1 MRENDADAVR
11 ALKVA
16 FAGLSALAVA
26 MGVGRFAFTPI
37 LPMMQVD
44 AGLSIADGGW
54 LASANYA
61 GYLAGALS
69 AIFIR
74 VPAVLAIRG
83 GLVAIGIVTLAM
95 GLTHDFALW
104 AVLRFLAGVTSAWV
118 LVSVSAWS
126 LERLAQLHRPA
137 LSGTVYAGVGAGVT
151 LAGLVCLLLM
161 SLDANSADAWIA
173 LGVISF
179 AATALIWTVFVP
191 VHQPVDHAASK
202 SAPGASTAE
211 LLLLV
216 ICYGAYGF
224 GYIIPATFLPVMA
237 KAAIADPRLF
247 GWAWPAFG
255 AAAVAST
262 LFAARLQRTMSFRA
276 IWIASHWVMA
286 LGVVVPLVVP
296 GLAGIALAAVCVGST
311 FVVVTMAGVQEARV
325 VAGARAHALIA
336 AMTAAF
342 GVGQIA
348 GPLTVRLFAGGT
360 TGFSEALLF
369 AAAVLV
375 ASALM
380 LMWVRPR

>member
-1 MRENDADAVR
+1 MQENNSNS
-11 ALKVA
+11 ALRVA
-16 FAGLSALAVA
+16 FAGLTALAVA

-37 LPMMQVD
+37 LPMMLED

-74 VPAVLAIRG
+74 LRPVLAIRG
-83 GLVAIGIVTLAM
+83 GLVVIGIVTLAM
-95 GLTHDFALW
+95 GLTHNFMLW
-104 AVLRFLAGVTSAWV
+104 AVLRTLAGVASAWV

-126 LERLAQLHRPA
+126 LERLAELRRPA

-151 LAGLVCLLLM
+151 FAGLVCLLLM
-161 SLDANSADAWIA
+161 SFNAASAEAWIA
-173 LGVISF
+173 LGVVSF

-191 VHQPVDHAASK
+191 IHPRAGRAVPAAT
-202 SAPGASTAE
+202 PGASNAE
-211 LLLLV
+211 FLLLV
-216 ICYGAYGF
+216 ICYGGYGF

-286 LGVVVPLVVP
+286 LGVIVPLVVP
-296 GLAGIALAAVCVGST
+296 GLAGITLAAVCVGST
-311 FVVVTMAGVQEARV
+311 FVVITMAGVQEARV
-325 VAGARAHALIA
+325 VAGPRAHALIA

-348 GPLTVRLFAGGT
+348 GPLSVRMFAGGAA
-360 TGFSEALLF
+360 GFSEALIF

-375 ASALM
+375 VSALM
-380 LMWVRPR
+380 LMRVRPR

>member
-1 MRENDADAVR
+1 MQENNFSS
-11 ALKVA
+11 ALRVA
-16 FAGLSALAVA
+16 FAGLTALAVA

-37 LPMMQVD
+37 LPMMQED

-74 VPAVLAIRG
+74 LPPVLAIRG

-95 GLTHDFALW
+95 GLTQNFTLW
-104 AVLRFLAGVTSAWV
+104 AILRFLAGVASAWV

-126 LERLAQLHRPA
+126 LQRLAELQRPA

-151 LAGLVCLLLM
+151 FAGLICLLLM
-161 SLDANSADAWIA
+161 SFTLTSRDAWIA

-179 AATALIWTVFVP
+179 AATAAIWTAFVP
-191 VHQPVDHAASK
+191 IRPPAGHA
-202 SAPGASTAE
+202 SAPSPPTASTAE
-211 LLLLV
+211 FLLLV
-216 ICYGAYGF
+216 ICYGGYGF

-262 LFAARLQRTMSFRA
+262 LLAARLQRTLSFRA

-286 LGVVVPLVVP
+286 LGVIVPLVVP
-296 GLAGIALAAVCVGST
+296 GLAGITLAAVCVGST
-311 FVVVTMAGVQEARV
+311 FVVITMAGVLDARV
-325 VAGARAHALIA
+325 VAAPHAHALIA

-348 GPLTVRLFAGGT
+348 GPLSVRAFAGGAA
-360 TGFSEALLF
+360 GFSEALIF
-369 AAAVLV
+369 AAVVLV